1 MISTKRDKKQGR
13 IQVAADYFSA
23 VLAWTL
29 YYAFRKIYLEP
40 ILFGHSVR
48 LEFNTTFYLGL
59 AIIPVF
65 WLILHHISGA
75 YFDVYRKSRLG
86 ILGTTVWV
94 TLLGSIVLFF
104 AVSLDDFVLSY
115 RYYYIS
121 FSALFLLQF
130 IITAIQRMLIA
141 TRSARR
147 IQSGKV
153 FFNTLLI
160 GSGKKA
166 LEIFRK
172 IEEQPVRSGNH
183 FLGYVPV
190 NGTEEPN
197 LDKALPRI
205 GHFNQ
210 MVQLIKDLD
219 VEEVIVAPE
228 NSEHSYLGK
237 FLTELEVTTVVI
249 KVIPDITDILLGS
262 VRMSAIFGA
271 PVIELRRQLMPR
283 WQKSLKRLFDITVSL
298 FVLIC
303 LFPAYLITAIIV
315 KSTSKGPILYSH
327 TRIGFNGKP
336 FQIYKFR
343 SMFCDAESRGP
354 QLSSK
359 NDSRITPFG
368 RFMRK
373 TRLDEIPQ
381 FYNVLIGT
389 MSIVGPRP
397 ERQYY
402 IDQIVQVAPH
412 YRLLHKVRPGITG
425 WGQVKFGYAE
435 NVDEMV
441 ERLKY
446 DILYIENMTL
456 ALDLKI
462 MIYTFLIVLQGRG
475 K

>member
-1 MISTKRDKKQGR
+1 MISTKRDKRQAR
-13 IQVAADYFSA
+13 LQIAADYLSA

-29 YYAFRKIYLEP
+29 YYSFRKIYLEP
-40 ILFGHSVR
+40 MLFGHAVR
-48 LEFNTTFYLGL
+48 MEFNTTFYLGL
-59 AIIPVF
+59 TVIPVF
-65 WLILHHISGA
+65 WLIIYHISGA

-86 ILGTTVWV
+86 ILGTTIWV
-94 TLLGSIVLFF
+94 NLLGSVLLFF

-130 IITAIQRMLIA
+130 VITALQRMILA
-141 TRSARR
+141 TRNARH
-147 IQSGKV
+147 IQKGKV
-153 FFNTLLI
+153 YFNTLLI

-166 LEIFRK
+166 LDIYRK
-172 IEEQPVRSGNH
+172 IEEQPISSGNR
-183 FLGYVPV
+183 FIGFVPI
-190 NGTEEPN
+190 NGTEEPELDRN
-197 LDKALPRI
+197 LNRI
-205 GHFNQ
+205 GQFDQ

-237 FLTELEVTTVVI
+237 FLAELEVTTVVI

-271 PVIELRRQLMPR
+271 PVIELRRELMPR
-283 WQKSLKRLFDITVSL
+283 WQKSLKRLFDITVSFL
-298 FVLIC
+298 VLTLLSPVYI
-303 LFPAYLITAIIV
+303 ITAIIV
-315 KSTSKGPILYSH
+315 KSTSSGPILYSH
-327 TRIGFNGKP
+327 QRIGFNGKP
-336 FQIYKFR
+336 FRIYKFR
-343 SMFCDAESRGP
+343 SMFCDAEKRGP

-381 FYNVLIGT
+381 FYNVLFGT

-402 IDQIVQVAPH
+402 IDQIIEVAPH

>member
-1 MISTKRDKKQGR
+1 VISTKRDKRQAR
-13 IQVAADYFSA
+13 LQIAADYLSA

-29 YYAFRKIYLEP
+29 YYSFRKIYLEP
-40 ILFGHSVR
+40 MLFGHAVR
-48 LEFNTTFYLGL
+48 MEFNTTFYLGL
-59 AIIPVF
+59 TIIPVF
-65 WLILHHISGA
+65 WLIIYHISGA

-86 ILGTTVWV
+86 ILGTTIWV
-94 TLLGSIVLFF
+94 NLLGSVLLFF

-130 IITAIQRMLIA
+130 VITALQRMILA
-141 TRSARR
+141 TRNARH
-147 IQSGKV
+147 IQKGKV
-153 FFNTLLI
+153 YFNTLLI

-166 LEIFRK
+166 LDIYRK
-172 IEEQPVRSGNH
+172 IEEQPISSGNR
-183 FLGYVPV
+183 FIGFVPI
-190 NGTEEPN
+190 NGTEEPELDRN
-197 LDKALPRI
+197 LNRI
-205 GHFNQ
+205 GQFDQ

-237 FLTELEVTTVVI
+237 FLAELEVTTVVI

-271 PVIELRRQLMPR
+271 PVIELRRELMPR
-283 WQKSLKRLFDITVSL
+283 WQKSLKRLFDITVSFL
-298 FVLIC
+298 VLTLLSPVYI
-303 LFPAYLITAIIV
+303 ITAIIV
-315 KSTSKGPILYSH
+315 KSTSSGPILYSH
-327 TRIGFNGKP
+327 HRIGFNGKP
-336 FQIYKFR
+336 FRIYKFR
-343 SMFCDAESRGP
+343 SMFCDAEKRGP

-381 FYNVLIGT
+381 FYNVLFGT

-402 IDQIVQVAPH
+402 IDQIIEVAPH

>member
-1 MISTKRDKKQGR
+1 MISTKRDKIQGR

-23 VLAWTL
+23 VLGWTL
-29 YYAFRKIYLEP
+29 YYAFRKTYIEP
-40 ILFGHSVR
+40 IVFGHPVR
-48 LEFNTTFYLGL
+48 MEFNNTFWLGL

-94 TLLGSIVLFF
+94 SLLGSLILFF
-104 AVSLDDFVLSY
+104 AVSLDDFILSY
-115 RYYYIS
+115 RSYYIS
-121 FSALFLLQF
+121 FSALFGIQF
-130 IITAIQRMLIA
+130 GITAIQRMLIA

-153 FFNTLLI
+153 YFNTLLI

-166 LEIFRK
+166 LDIYKK
-172 IEEQPVRSGNH
+172 IEEQPVSSGNR

-190 NGTEEPN
+190 NGT
-197 LDKALPRI
+197 LDPELSNTLQRI
-205 GHFNQ
+205 GHFDQ
-210 MVQLIKDLD
+210 MVQLIQDLD

-228 NSEHSYLGK
+228 NSEHAYLGK

-271 PVIELRRQLMPR
+271 PVIEIKRQLMPR
-283 WQKSLKRLFDITVSL
+283 WQKSFKRLFDITVSL
-298 FVLIC
+298 FVLVC
-303 LFPAYLITAIIV
+303 LFPVYLITAIIV
-315 KSTSKGPILYSH
+315 KTTSSGPALYSH
-327 TRIGFNGKP
+327 PRIGFNGKP
-336 FQIYKFR
+336 FRIYKFR
-343 SMFCDAESRGP
+343 SMYCDAEKRGP

-368 RFMRK
+368 KFMRK

-381 FYNVLIGT
+381 FYNVLVGT

-397 ERQYY
+397 ERQFF
-402 IDQIVQVAPH
+402 IDQIVEVAPH

-462 MIYTFLIVLQGRG
+462 LIYTFLIVLQGRG

>member
-1 MISTKRDKKQGR
+1 MISIKRDKKQTR
-13 IQVAADYFSA
+13 IQIAADYLSA
-23 VLAWTL
+23 LLVWTL
-29 YYAFRKIYLEP
+29 YYAFRKVYIEP
-40 ILFGHSVR
+40 IVFGHPVR
-48 LEFNTTFYLGL
+48 MEFNTTFYLGL
-59 AIIPVF
+59 AVIPVF
-65 WLILHHISGA
+65 WLILYHISGA

-94 TLLGSIVLFF
+94 SILGSIILFF

-121 FSALFLLQF
+121 FSALFGLHFL
-130 IITAIQRMLIA
+130 ITAIQRMILA
-141 TRSARR
+141 TFNARK
-147 IQSGKV
+147 IQHQKV

-166 LEIFRK
+166 LDIYRK
-172 IEEQPVRSGNH
+172 IEEQPIRSGNR

-190 NGTEEPN
+190 NGTHEPE
-197 LDKALPRI
+197 LDKALSRI
-205 GHFNQ
+205 GHFDQ
-210 MVQLIKDLD
+210 MVQLIQELD
-219 VEEVIVAPE
+219 IEEVIVAPE

-271 PVIELRRQLMPR
+271 PVIEMKRQLMPR

-298 FVLIC
+298 FVLVFLSPI
-303 LFPAYLITAIIV
+303 YLITAILV
-315 KSTSKGPILYSH
+315 KTSSSGPALYSH

-336 FQIYKFR
+336 FRIYKFR
-343 SMFCDAESRGP
+343 SMFCDAEKRGP

-368 RFMRK
+368 KFMRK

-397 ERQYY
+397 ERQFF
-402 IDQIVQVAPH
+402 IDQIVEVAPH

-435 NVDEMV
+435 NVDQMV
-441 ERLKY
+441 DRLKY

-462 MIYTFLIVLQGRG
+462 LIYTFLIVLQGRG